1 MMVSNQFG
9 GLQSKNKY
17 KGVKFQLPSHQPLP
31 LDCREAVLSAY
42 LGMEG
47 CCAVE
52 REVDRVLTKFNTT
65 QQVGMVEEKD
75 FFMLLKQNIWQ
86 KILRIILII
95 FNQFAEY

>member
-1 MMVSNQFG
+1 
-9 GLQSKNKY
+9 
-17 KGVKFQLPSHQPLP
+17 
-31 LDCREAVLSAY
+31 
-42 LGMEG
+42 MEG

-86 KILRIILII
+86 KILREGCKKSKWK
-95 FNQFAEY
+95 FKMAFAMKGGGSRGGLVCH

>member
-1 MMVSNQFG
+1 MVSNQFG
-9 GLQSKNKY
+9 GLQSKNEY
-17 KGVKFQLPSHQPLP
+17 KSVKFRLPSHQPLP
-31 LDCREAVLSAY
+31 LDCREAVLSAC

-65 QQVGMVEEKD
+65 QQVGVVKEKD
-75 FFMLLKQNIWQ
+75 LQAFEERDIAKNTMIVLFF
-86 KILRIILII
+86 